1 MTTTRWALLASV
13 LIGTIALS
21 GCHKE
26 QDGEPDDASASQVQQ
41 KPDDPSKDPGK
52 TSVPRTDGEYVPGAV
67 KELDADSETAA
78 RQFALAFYDWDS
90 RNWDTDNPT
99 GREMIGDEAISLMT
113 NDLDKGFD
121 SDGLVPLGVPND
133 FNAPDFRSNS
143 SYVETMRLKAY
154 ADDHTLS
161 ETFALWNVDVTLNII
176 SADEEQKDDG
186 ITRSSRMTLPVLL
199 TMERKKKSGPWLV
212 SDISMARSW

>member
-26 QDGEPDDASASQVQQ
+26 QDGEPDDAGASQVQQ
-41 KPDDPSKDPGK
+41 KPDDPSKDPEK

-67 KELDADSETAA
+67 EELDDDSGTAA
-78 RQFALAFYDWDS
+78 RQFVLAFYDWDS
-90 RNWDTDNPT
+90 RDWNTDNPT
-99 GREMIGDEAISLMT
+99 GRQMIGEEATRLMT
-113 NDLDKGFD
+113 DDLDKGFD

-133 FNAPDFRSNS
+133 FNAPEYQAGN

-161 ETFALWNVDVTLNII
+161 ETFAIWSVDVTLNVI
-176 SADEEQKDDG
+176 SADEEAKDDG

-199 TMERKKKSGPWLV
+199 TLEREKKSDPWLV